1 MQRIIRSEG
10 EKAALIAR
18 FEHGGTTA
26 REFCREQD
34 MACQSFLACLRK
46 AGGQR
51 ARRPASPPPGFIFVF
66 ANRSRD
72 RVKLLYWDGTGL
84 WVLAK
89 RLERGR
95 FRWPKAAESGARKM
109 ALEPAALDMLLNGI
123 DLRDG
128 ARRPWYERNGKS

>member
-1 MQRIIRSEG
+1 MILTHSL
-10 EKAALIAR
+10 KV
-18 FEHGGTTA
+18 
-26 REFCREQD
+26 C
-34 MACQSFLACLRK
+34 LAVEPCDLRK
-46 AGGQR
+46 SFDSLAAVVRGVLGEDPLSR
-51 ARRPASPPPGFIFVF
+51 KVFVF

-84 WVLAK
+84 WILAK

-95 FRWPKAAESGARKM
+95 FRWPSSAQSGARKI

-128 ARRPWYERNGKS
+128 ARRPWYEGKEK

>member
-1 MQRIIRSEG
+1 MILTHSLRV
-10 EKAALIAR
+10 
-18 FEHGGTTA
+18 
-26 REFCREQD
+26 C
-34 MACQSFLACLRK
+34 LAVAPCDLRK
-46 AGGQR
+46 SFDSLAAVVRGALGEDPLSR
-51 ARRPASPPPGFIFVF
+51 KVFVF
-66 ANRSRD
+66 ANRKRD

-95 FRWPKAAESGARKM
+95 FRWPRGAQPGARKM

-128 ARRPWYERNGKS
+128 ARRAWYEAGESS